1 MIFPIRGHSYLE
13 CDKNTAL
20 INNKAR
26 CEDWFD
32 VFHNARKRPS
42 PFEVIEVRQDM
53 VRESYHGHWVKAP
66 VLPPQKIQKP
76 INKKGKTAEEKN
88 KEEEDSAKS
97 RILPKEHLQ
106 GKTLYEG
113 EFMLPGLAYEEYLRS
128 RIVQEK
134 TLKVHG
140 HMENKGRKYGIW
152 KEEDMERAIA
162 SFKNGDMGINAVC
175 RVYGVPKKT
184 LKRHLAETNTY
195 ATDSKQ
201 MFGRPQDLPAELE
214 NELVQHV
221 SD

>member
-1 MIFPIRGHSYLE
+1 MHTRPITKLKVEKEHSV
-13 CDKNTAL
+13 L
-20 INNKAR
+20 I
-26 CEDWFD
+26 
-32 VFHNARKRPS
+32 S
-42 PFEVIEVRQDM
+42 Y
-53 VRESYHGHWVKAP
+53 RESYHGHWVKAP

-113 EFMLPGLAYEEYLRS
+113 EFMLPGLAYEDIQRSTRSEGEALTVKQSRHSLGLLREL
-128 RIVQEK
+128 IV
-134 TLKVHG
+134 
-140 HMENKGRKYGIW
+140 MENKGRKYGIW